1 MTRWVIRLSVPA
13 AVLALLAAPAVGT
26 RARAQAD
33 DLPNPFGRSFFADHR
48 AHSPGDILTVLI
60 VEAASATESAQTSTT
75 KSDGLSASVSSPAH
89 VGQQWQG
96 SLGDDFTGTGQ
107 IQRSG
112 QLVAQLSI
120 VVDRIDDNGNLWVSG
135 EQEIVI
141 NGERQKIRLKGMV
154 RPDDIGP
161 DNTVPSWRVSHAQIA
176 FVGKGVLAG
185 SQSPGLITRILRWLR
200 LD

>member
-1 MTRWVIRLSVPA
+1 MTRWVMRLSAPA
-13 AVLALLAAPAVGT
+13 AVLALLVATAAGT
-26 RARAQAD
+26 HARAQAD

-48 AHSPGDILTVLI
+48 AHRPGDILTVLI
-60 VEAASATESAQTSTT
+60 VEAASASESAQTSTT
-75 KSDGLSASVSSPAH
+75 KSDGINASLSSPAH

-120 VVDRIDDNGNLWVSG
+120 VVDRIDGNGNLWVSG

-141 NGERQKIRLKGMV
+141 NGERQKIRLSGMV

-161 DNTVPSWRVSHAQIA
+161 DNTVPSWRVSHARIA
-176 FVGKGVLAG
+176 FVGKGVLGG

>member
-1 MTRWVIRLSVPA
+1 MTRWVTRLSVPA

-26 RARAQAD
+26 HARAQAD

-48 AHSPGDILTVLI
+48 ARRPGDILTVLI
-60 VEAASATESAQTSTT
+60 VEAASATESAQTSTS

-96 SLGDDFTGTGQ
+96 SLGDDFAGAGQ

-120 VVDRIDDNGNLWVSG
+120 VVDRIDGNGNLWVSG

-141 NGERQKIRLKGMV
+141 NGERQRIRLKGMV

-176 FVGKGVLAG
+176 FVGKGVLGG
-185 SQSPGLITRILRWLR
+185 SQSPGLVTRILRWLR